1 MCAGVCPKETLE
13 IGFNEYGEYIAKDV
27 RGVCCD
33 KCNLCLS
40 VCPFSDYVEDEDS
53 LGATR
58 FGDVPGIK
66 YRREVG
72 YYLEAYVGYS
82 KVDDHRIKGA
92 SGGLATWM
100 LEGLLAEKLVE
111 KVCCVRPVGKPGK
124 LFEFVVCNSSQEVR
138 DCSRSCYYPVET
150 SEVIRYILSNKGQ
163 YAIIALPC
171 YIKAFRL
178 AMQVVPKLRQ
188 RVKFLLGL
196 VCGQAK
202 SKFFAEYVCA
212 LGGGNPNRLNRVV
225 FRMKDPQRPAS
236 DYGMKFISDGGAERM
251 HEGIVYWSEGMGRA
265 YCERFF
271 TPSACNYCD
280 DTFAELADAVF
291 MDAWLKEYINDVG
304 GTNLLIVR
312 DPVLQELFDKGVRNQ
327 ELQLDK
333 IAIDK
338 VIESQQ
344 DGVRFKREKLSQRL
358 AWALE
363 RGQQVP
369 PKRERPAPTL
379 NFRERYL
386 VSAMWRATIWSKAA
400 FLAQLRRGTGLAVFR
415 RIMFQHRWYD
425 YLAKIVI
432 ILLWWTKQLIRKF
445 IKH

>member
-1 MCAGVCPKETLE
+1 MPRSKNVCTEVVRNNLCIGCGVCAGVCPKGTLE
-13 IGFNEYGEYIAKDV
+13 ISFNEYGEYVAKDV
-27 RGVCCD
+27 RGVCCN
-33 KCNLCLS
+33 KCDLCLR

-53 LGATR
+53 LGAKR
-58 FGDVPGIK
+58 FGDLPGIK
-66 YRREVG
+66 HRREVG

-82 KVDDHRIKGA
+82 KVDEHRIKGA

-100 LEGLLAEKLVE
+100 LEGLLAEKLIE

-124 LFEFVVCNSSQEVR
+124 LFEFDVCNSSQEVR

-150 SEVIRYILSNKGQ
+150 SGVIRYILSNEGQ

-212 LGGGNPNRLNRVV
+212 LGGGDPNRLNKVV
-225 FRMKDPQRPAS
+225 FRIKDPQRPAS
-236 DYGMKFISDGGAERM
+236 DYGMKFINNSDAEKM

-271 TPSACNYCD
+271 TPNACSYCD
-280 DTFAELADAVF
+280 DTFAELADAVL

-312 DPVLQELFDKGVRNQ
+312 EPVLQELFDKGGRRQ
-327 ELQLDK
+327 QLQLDR
-333 IAIDK
+333 ITIDK
-338 VIESQQ
+338 VI
-344 DGVRFKREKLSQRL
+344 
-358 AWALE
+358 
-363 RGQQVP
+363 
-369 PKRERPAPTL
+369 
-379 NFRERYL
+379 
-386 VSAMWRATIWSKAA
+386 RA
-400 FLAQLRRGTGLAVFR
+400 F
-415 RIMFQHRWYD
+415 
-425 YLAKIVI
+425 
-432 ILLWWTKQLIRKF
+432 
-445 IKH
+445 